1 MLEAQLDTTLHA
13 LTGEGSEA
21 SPTFR
26 LSSSGSRLSDLGP
39 DTNPAEHVRPF
50 THRTLQSAAPWYCMP
65 LTSLRGMVVG
75 WQWQSPIDEQT
86 REKRQEQAAIVV
98 QAAARGAKGRQL
110 AAAAA
115 ATATTEAAQQEAA
128 AAAERAGAAT
138 TIQAAQR
145 GKLGRVRAG
154 QRKMHRAAGRRRTDE
169 HATAAVAIQS
179 AQRGRAA
186 RKRVGGLRAAAVA
199 ADDNDDENHHGKGSD
214 AARETVAVE
223 SEGEQAAE
231 LARLRAELAEK
242 TQRIAALEQ
251 QQLAQQP
258 QQPQRPEQ
266 LEQQEEDT
274 AARIDA
280 DPEQLLSK
288 P

>member
-1 MLEAQLDTTLHA
+1 
-13 LTGEGSEA
+13 
-21 SPTFR
+21 
-26 LSSSGSRLSDLGP
+26 
-39 DTNPAEHVRPF
+39 
-50 THRTLQSAAPWYCMP
+50 
-65 LTSLRGMVVG
+65 
-75 WQWQSPIDEQT
+75 
-86 REKRQEQAAIVV
+86 
-98 QAAARGAKGRQL
+98 
-110 AAAAA
+110 
-115 ATATTEAAQQEAA
+115 
-128 AAAERAGAAT
+128 
-138 TIQAAQR
+138 
-145 GKLGRVRAG
+145 
-154 QRKMHRAAGRRRTDE
+154 
-169 HATAAVAIQS
+169 
-179 AQRGRAA
+179 
-186 RKRVGGLRAAAVA
+186 VA
-199 ADDNDDENHHGKGSD
+199 ADDNDDENHGEGSD

-258 QQPQRPEQ
+258 QQPEQ

>member
-154 QRKMHRAAGRRRTDE
+154 QRKMDRAAGRRRTDE
-169 HATAAVAIQS
+169 HATAAVTIQS

-199 ADDNDDENHHGKGSD
+199 ADDNDAENHDEGSE

-258 QQPQRPEQ
+258 QQPEQ